1 MSRFVNALI
10 MLLLGI
16 SVIGIAASDFGVH
29 LFRGRSQARSILS
42 RPIKRPSIGNRALH
56 TPGGDGN
63 NDLPIDL
70 LVNPAV
76 YGLWGSQ
83 RYRSFG

>member
-1 MSRFVNALI
+1 MSKFVNALI
-10 MLLLGI
+10 MLLFGI
-16 SVIGIAASDFGVH
+16 SVIGIAASDLGVH
-29 LFRGRSQARSILS
+29 YFRERSQSHSILS

-56 TPGGDGN
+56 TPGGYDN
-63 NDLPIDL
+63 DDLPIDL

-83 RYRSFG
+83 RY